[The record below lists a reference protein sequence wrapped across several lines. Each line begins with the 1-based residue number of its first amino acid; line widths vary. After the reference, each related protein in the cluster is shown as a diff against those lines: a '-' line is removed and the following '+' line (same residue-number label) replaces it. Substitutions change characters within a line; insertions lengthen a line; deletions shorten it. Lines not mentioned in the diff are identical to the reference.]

1 MAAVNELI
9 ITLVM
14 SAVAAILAC
23 LAGRLM
29 GKCMMLVKKGGLEEN
44 TDIFNVINAVNSFF
58 KFIPYIL
65 LLLLL
70 NIWLGPYLTKPFII
84 AISIFFELLPLFTF
98 SVYKA
103 MNKVSQD
110 VIDAAVAMGSE
121 TDEILELFVF
131 PEARS
136 EVKKRTIRTLFYGLF
151 CAVGAYLWLIIAA

>member
-1 MAAVNELI
+1 MATINEFLI
-9 ITLVM
+9 TIVM
-14 SAVAAILAC
+14 SAVAAILAWF
-23 LAGRLM
+23 AGRLM

-44 TDIFNVINAVNSFF
+44 TDIFNVINAVNSLFR
-58 KFIPYIL
+58 FIPYIL

-70 NIWLGPYLTKPFII
+70 NILLRTHLTKPLII

-103 MNKVSQD
+103 MNKVPQD

-121 TDEILELFVF
+121 TEEILELFVF

-136 EVKKRTIRTLFYGLF
+136 EVKSRTIRTLFYGLL
-151 CAVGAYLWLIIAA
+151 CAVGAYLWMVIA